1 MDENAE
7 NKSPRPRPRPRP
19 QEGLPPQRKNIIDIL
34 MDIAARMNE
43 YATEELK
50 GEIQYRSIQWNDRC
64 RCVELQFVEPE
75 EDSSEGGYPKVLMF
89 GAGFFHP
96 KPEHKGI
103 PLVRLEVRDENGELF
118 ESAVVQS
125 FIPFLAKLVYM
136 AG

>member
-1 MDENAE
+1 MDENTE
-7 NKSPRPRPRPRP
+7 NRPTRPRP

-34 MDIAARMNE
+34 MDIASRMNE
-43 YATEELK
+43 YSIEELK

-64 RCVELQFVEPE
+64 RCVELQFVELDGE
-75 EDSSEGGYPKVLMF
+75 ESSEGGYPKVLMF

-96 KPEHKGI
+96 KPEQKGI